1 MLSPA
6 KYIIQAPSR
15 IFRALSSWNSFQFSS
30 SSTPV
35 KSAPEGIQKEN
46 DKLMD
51 KMFSGLNY
59 DVQEDYLAQSSYT
72 AGKEFSETSIS
83 LPSFEMG
90 EIVDL
95 MKFLAKSPDTIESFG
110 ITVQQLSDACAQ
122 KLEAFTIDN
131 VTVIVW
137 AFGKL
142 NHLPDKIA
150 LRAEQIILQHLK
162 DLQPSE
168 VAILMWSF
176 AKMEKGS
183 AEFWSQITEQAV
195 SIMPRMSVL
204 DLQQMTWSLTKIQNN
219 DSEIWEALE
228 TNTLKYLKNLE
239 NDQALSLIMMSF
251 AKMEKGSDRFWKR
264 LESKFESLMEGL
276 REQALTNSLWALAR
290 RNKLLLIKSGSLESL
305 IIKKLYTLKDIE
317 VVSICWALMKLCKG
331 SEDFWRK
338 LSKRINKILA
348 SEKDK
353 IELVTLCSCAW
364 VLKNLGEG
372 NFENWKLLE
381 GQILAKQHE
390 VNENH
395 LYSILASFALKK
407 QGSDELWRVFEAK
420 TKTLLGK
427 LDDKGLA
434 NVIWCFA
441 TRERGSQYLWKLFS
455 EALAYHA
462 PNMTEQGLIIS
473 LWGFAKSRK
482 TIESQTLE
490 PVLAIINERFDKL
503 KPVDIGM
510 LMWSLGK
517 LSSRGK
523 STQEITAKV
532 LQLVLTEPEMA
543 NIDFV
548 QIVYALSELRA
559 CSTEQWETI
568 EKLVNERADK
578 IQEEGWSL
586 LGKAAAG
593 SAEFSEAFWDRLEER
608 IIHNAAKFSKN
619 TLVGF
624 MNVFSKKRFGSNN
637 FWTTV
642 EEEIKK
648 KMEELDDNSLAECAS
663 VLSKRRISQNE
674 FWIRA
679 EEISLKRLPQMK
691 VGPLVRLAHSFGA
704 SEKGSMVFWNEFQRK
719 LKEVLTDSRS
729 LHKPALIQIL
739 LGFAKK
745 KKGDHQFWNLLEKRF
760 LEMLRSEEIKEKEL
774 SMIIKEFSRVRRGS
788 RELWTKVIELFMANL
803 HKVSFRTM
811 LGTIRSLDFI
821 KEIDGTEKEMLYNKC
836 LDKLFSA
843 EEEFGLYLHQLSL
856 HEDVCVKISE
866 DDLKKLAK
874 KIAHLSQ
881 KAADSLVIERM
892 KGSFDKICEFRQSK
906 SEGEEEQ
913 EEEQQ

>member
-6 KYIIQAPSR
+6 KYIIHAPRR
-15 IFRALSSWNSFQFSS
+15 IFRSVSSWSSFQFSS
-30 SSTPV
+30 ASPV
-35 KSAPEGIQKEN
+35 KHAPEGVQKEN
-46 DKLMD
+46 DQFMD
-51 KMFSGLNY
+51 KMLSGLNY
-59 DVQEDYLAQSSYT
+59 DIQEDYLAQSSFS
-72 AGKEFSETSIS
+72 ASKEFSETSIS
-83 LPSFEMG
+83 LPSFEMS
-90 EIVDL
+90 EIIDL
-95 MKFLAKSPDTIESFG
+95 MKFLAKSPNTIESFG
-110 ITVQQLSDACAQ
+110 ITVQQLADACA
-122 KLEAFTIDN
+122 KNLGAFTLDN
-131 VTVIVW
+131 VTVIIW
-137 AFGKL
+137 ALGKL

-150 LRAEQIILQHLK
+150 ERAEQVILQNLRE
-162 DLQPSE
+162 LQPSE

-183 AEFWSQITEQAV
+183 AEFWSQIIEQAV

-204 DLQQMTWSLTKIQNN
+204 DLQQTTWSLAKIQNN
-219 DSEIWEALE
+219 DSEIWQAVE

-290 RNKLLLIKSGSLESL
+290 RNKLLLIKSSSLESL
-305 IIKKLYTLKDIE
+305 IIRKLYTLKDIE
-317 VVSICWALMKLCKG
+317 VVSICWAFIKLCKG
-331 SEDFWRK
+331 SQDFWRK

-348 SEKDK
+348 SEKDQ

-364 VLKNLGEG
+364 VLKNLGEV
-372 NFENWKLLE
+372 NAENWKLLE
-381 GQILAKQHE
+381 GHILAKQNE

-395 LYSILASFALKK
+395 LYSILASFALKR
-407 QGSDELWRVFEAK
+407 QGSDEMWRVFEAK
-420 TKTLLGK
+420 TKSLLGK
-427 LDDKGLA
+427 LDSKGLA

-441 TRERGSQYLWKLFS
+441 TREKGSQYLWKSFS
-455 EALAYHA
+455 EALASQA

-482 TIESQTLE
+482 SIEAQTLE
-490 PVLAIINERFDKL
+490 PVLAIINERFGQL

-517 LSSRGK
+517 LASKGK
-523 STQEITAKV
+523 TTQEITAKV
-532 LQLVLTEPEMA
+532 LELVLNEPEMA

-559 CSTEQWETI
+559 CTPEQWETI
-568 EKLVNERADK
+568 EKLVGERADK

-593 SAEFSEAFWDRLEER
+593 NAEFSEAFWESLEQR
-608 IIHNAAKFSKN
+608 VVHNAGKFSKN
-619 TLVGF
+619 TLVVF
-624 MNVFSKKRFGSNN
+624 MSGFSKKRYGSNN
-637 FWTTV
+637 FWTTL

-648 KMEELDDNSLAECAS
+648 KMEELDDNSLAECTS

-679 EEISLKRLPQMK
+679 EEICLERLNQMK
-691 VGPLVRLAHSFGA
+691 VSPLVRLAHSFGA
-704 SEKGSMVFWNEFQRK
+704 SEKGSIVFWNELQRK
-719 LKEVLTDSRS
+719 LKEILTDSRNIQ
-729 LHKPALIQIL
+729 KPALIQIL

-745 KKGDHQFWNLLEKRF
+745 KKGDHQFWNLLEKRV
-760 LEMLRSEEIKEKEL
+760 LEVLKSEEIKEKEL

-788 RELWTKVIELFMANL
+788 RELWTKVIGLFMANL
-803 HKVSFRTM
+803 QKVSFRTM

-821 KEIDGTEKEMLYNKC
+821 KEIDETEKEMLYNKC

-856 HEDVCVKISE
+856 HEEVCAKISE
-866 DDLKKLAK
+866 EDLKKLAK

-892 KGSFDKICEFRQSK
+892 KGSFDKICEFRQGK
-906 SEGEEEQ
+906 SEAEEEEQ
-913 EEEQQ
+913 E